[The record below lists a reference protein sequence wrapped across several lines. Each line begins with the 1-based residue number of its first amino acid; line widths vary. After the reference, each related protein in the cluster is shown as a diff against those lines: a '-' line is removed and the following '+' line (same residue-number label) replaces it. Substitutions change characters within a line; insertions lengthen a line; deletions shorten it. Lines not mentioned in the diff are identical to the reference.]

1 MQKNNSYKIDES
13 LLEKIIA
20 VAYGDAGMID
30 KITIYKMAKTDP
42 LVKQL
47 LNEYKL
53 TAASVHKIK
62 EIELPAITSDS
73 ARVKMDEEINSNPIG
88 LFIYSKLFAR
98 PVLSTGVAGLLIIV
112 IAGILFFKNP
122 VPEYKY
128 TQLEIE
134 FAQKKLQ
141 ASIAIVNK
149 VFRKV
154 ETELD
159 KEVMPNRVGKHINKG
174 FNVLN
179 DFVIGG

>member
-1 MQKNNSYKIDES
+1 MPIEAA
-13 LLEKIIA
+13 LAGPVA
-20 VAYGDAGMID
+20 VNGIS
-30 KITIYKMAKTDP
+30 TVTTFT
-42 LVKQL
+42 
-47 LNEYKL
+47 NEARPGVIEVL
-53 TAASVHKIK
+53 
-62 EIELPAITSDS
+62 IELPAITSDS

-154 ETELD
+154 GTELD
-159 KEVMPNRVGKHINKG
+159 KEVMPNRVGKHVNKG

-179 DFVIGG
+179 DLLLGG